1 MRFAGITLA
10 LAGIFAG
17 SALGQTPTVTGLLNN
32 YSNTLPGLP
41 NYGIAQGSIFVI
53 YGANFSST
61 QIGLQAPPLKT
72 TLNGVTIDVTVNG
85 TTTNP
90 LFYYLFPTQIAAV
103 LPSATPV
110 GTGTITVTTSAGTS
124 APFQIQVVESAFGL
138 LTTNNGS
145 GPAQGYDA
153 SINPNNQYILFGF
166 SEAANPGDI
175 LVLWGTGLG
184 PVPKDATGVAVSG
197 PVAVYIGGLAVT
209 PQYAGRSGFAGL
221 DQINV
226 VVPAGVSGCYVSVVV
241 QTGNFVSNFGTL
253 PVAAKGSRTCTDPD
267 NPLTASVLDQLSQ
280 TGSLNIGVLSLSQLV
295 SPGITTANGVVHDA
309 GTFDQGLATFS
320 RITSAQINEG
330 AFPAAVYGYSSIGSC
345 FLDFWTT
352 SGDVSSSDLTSGN
365 VTLPV
370 PFQFTYLN
378 AGTDIN
384 LNGPDGT
391 IAMSPQTLN
400 GVDSYNTPT
409 GIAFIS
415 ASGGAF
421 TFDNGTGGPDVGAF
435 TTPQIQIPAPV
446 TWTNISSI
454 STVTRSNGLTVNW
467 TGGEA
472 GAFVE
477 ITGMSFACLSGTTC
491 SGTNDY
497 RAGYF
502 TCRAPTVAGTFTVPP
517 TVLLSLP
524 PSSTITKGGVNISTA
539 ALLLSNFGPL
549 VNFTA
554 PNLDVGLMAVDLT
567 NLVFV
572 TVN

>member
-1 MRFAGITLA
+1 M
-10 LAGIFAG
+10 
-17 SALGQTPTVTGLLNN
+17 
-32 YSNTLPGLP
+32 
-41 NYGIAQGSIFVI
+41 
-53 YGANFSST
+53 
-61 QIGLQAPPLKT
+61 
-72 TLNGVTIDVTVNG
+72 
-85 TTTNP
+85 
-90 LFYYLFPTQIAAV
+90 
-103 LPSATPV
+103 
-110 GTGTITVTTSAGTS
+110 
-124 APFQIQVVESAFGL
+124 
-138 LTTNNGS
+138 
-145 GPAQGYDA
+145 
-153 SINPNNQYILFGF
+153 
-166 SEAANPGDI
+166 
-175 LVLWGTGLG
+175 
-184 PVPKDATGVAVSG
+184 
-197 PVAVYIGGLAVT
+197 
-209 PQYAGRSGFAGL
+209 
-221 DQINV
+221 
-226 VVPAGVSGCYVSVVV
+226 
-241 QTGNFVSNFGTL
+241 
-253 PVAAKGSRTCTDPD
+253 
-267 NPLTASVLDQLSQ
+267 
-280 TGSLNIGVLSLSQLV
+280 GVLSVSQLV

-320 RITSAQINEG
+320 KITSAQINEG

-378 AGTDIN
+378 AGTDID

-391 IAMSPQTLN
+391 IAMLPQTLN
-400 GVDSYNTPT
+400 GVDSYDTPADAAL
-409 GIAFIS
+409 IP

-421 TFDNGTGGPDVGAF
+421 TFSNGTGGPDVGAF
-435 TTPQIQIPAPV
+435 TTPQIHIPAPV
-446 TWTNISSI
+446 TWTNISSL

-477 ITGMSFACLSGTTC
+477 ITGMSFACLSGTC
-491 SGTNDY
+491 SGTSDY

-549 VNFTA
+549 TNFTA